1 MGAAPRPQSSA
12 RVLVSGDTQ
21 RPSITSVNPSATL
34 PPQTLDALRA
44 AGTRRRFRPGQVL
57 FHEGDPSDHVALITA
72 GQVKISAAQEA
83 GGETVLAVRGPDDL
97 VGELSAIDHQ
107 PRSATATAVT
117 AVEAVVVTAKAF
129 RTVLTERPGAALSLL
144 ATVVARLRAAD
155 RQRVE
160 FGSQATLS
168 RLARRLVE
176 LAEVHGHRQ
185 PDGAVLIELPV
196 TQDELA
202 GWVGASRESV
212 ARALRALRAAGV
224 VATARRAIT
233 VLDENRLR
241 HLAR

>member
-1 MGAAPRPQSSA
+1 M
-12 RVLVSGDTQ
+12 
-21 RPSITSVNPSATL
+21 NPSAALPSGTL
-34 PPQTLDALRA
+34 AALRA
-44 AGTRRRFRPGQVL
+44 AGTLRRFRPGQVL

-117 AVEAVVVTAKAF
+117 AVEAVVVSANAF
-129 RTVLTERPGAALSLL
+129 RAVLSEHPDAALSLL
-144 ATVVARLRAAD
+144 GTVIARLRAAD

-160 FGSQATLS
+160 FGSQATLA

-185 PDGAVLIELPV
+185 PDGTVLIQLPV
-196 TQDELA
+196 TQEELA

-212 ARALRALRAAGV
+212 ARALRALRAAQV

-233 VLDENRLR
+233 VIDENRLR
-241 HLAR
+241 HMAR